1 MKKSLRILIALSVV
15 ASTVFSLQPASA
27 ISIGTLYNGTSGD
40 VACTTGGTA
49 TGFFTIL
56 ANEVTGNTGC
66 TGTLNIPSGVT
77 TIANNAFDE
86 TSNVTSLTIPS
97 TVDTIGSY
105 AFYGLGS
112 ITSLTIPSS
121 VTSIGNYAF
130 TYASS
135 LTTLTI
141 PSGISTI
148 GNGVFYGL
156 GSLTSLTIPSNITTI
171 GADAF
176 LGASAL
182 TTLNIS
188 SSVTSIGARA
198 FFGASALITL
208 NIPNSVTSIGSGA
221 FYGASSLTTLT
232 IPDSVTI
239 IDVGAFNGVSSLTSL
254 TIPSTVTSLGNYA
267 FYGAS
272 SLTTLNIPNS
282 VSTIGY
288 RAFMGASAL
297 RSLSLGT
304 GITSVD
310 STAFE
315 GATSLKYVNIP
326 FALYGNPTVFN
337 STVDAFNRSVVT
349 FAIGGTYTAPG
360 VPTSLTAT
368 ATGTTTAD
376 VSFTAPVSNGGATI
390 TSYIATS
397 SPGGITGTISQ
408 AGSGTIRITG
418 LTTSTAYTFSIKAVT
433 AAGISLV
440 SNASNSIT
448 TYGLPGVPGSVV
460 ATTTG
465 KRSATV
471 SFTAPAS
478 NGGSAIT
485 SYTASSTPGGFTQ
498 TLTQSVGGT
507 FTFDGLLPN
516 TSYVFAVTATNAI
529 GISSAT
535 SSNSIKTD
543 ALVVAALSTLSFVDD
558 GNGTSG
564 KIVWAGMNIESVLYT
579 GPKEFYPG
587 PFNYGAFTSGWN
599 GRIRNLTPNTT
610 YDISIVAFSADGV
623 GGQKSLT
630 FTTNVAPPNTQNIF
644 DSLTGISI
652 VTPLPVLTEDEKLV
666 QLLKW
671 VEQNT
676 YLTGEASRMSKALT
690 DFANLNTS
698 RSSTRIRLPIPSVL
712 TVMATSLTPLACSV
726 VSPTADVDAGI
737 LTVLTTGKCT
747 ISYTVSGGS
756 SAPATLVRDFVFTY
770 FELKCGSGTYRLKAG
785 FVSNGESCTGAVT
798 IDASATSMANAAF
811 VGSLITS
818 ITLPNSIT
826 KIPDYAFAE
835 TFGLTKVELGNAV
848 STIGTG
854 AFRSAGIAS
863 ILLPTSLR
871 TLGNSAFLGSAITS
885 LIIPV
890 GTTTV
895 GSSVVQ
901 SSLVLKTVTIPS
913 TVTYMHPTALLYSGA
928 STINYCGENASVLK
942 AIYNSS
948 SAVRITATCVAPT
961 TAP

>member
-1 MKKSLRILIALSVV
+1 
-15 ASTVFSLQPASA
+15 
-27 ISIGTLYNGTSGD
+27 
-40 VACTTGGTA
+40 
-49 TGFFTIL
+49 
-56 ANEVTGNTGC
+56 
-66 TGTLNIPSGVT
+66 
-77 TIANNAFDE
+77 
-86 TSNVTSLTIPS
+86 
-97 TVDTIGSY
+97 
-105 AFYGLGS
+105 
-112 ITSLTIPSS
+112 
-121 VTSIGNYAF
+121 
-130 TYASS
+130 
-135 LTTLTI
+135 
-141 PSGISTI
+141 
-148 GNGVFYGL
+148 
-156 GSLTSLTIPSNITTI
+156 
-171 GADAF
+171 
-176 LGASAL
+176 
-182 TTLNIS
+182 
-188 SSVTSIGARA
+188 
-198 FFGASALITL
+198 
-208 NIPNSVTSIGSGA
+208 
-221 FYGASSLTTLT
+221 
-232 IPDSVTI
+232 
-239 IDVGAFNGVSSLTSL
+239 
-254 TIPSTVTSLGNYA
+254 
-267 FYGAS
+267 
-272 SLTTLNIPNS
+272 
-282 VSTIGY
+282 
-288 RAFMGASAL
+288 
-297 RSLSLGT
+297 
-304 GITSVD
+304 
-310 STAFE
+310 
-315 GATSLKYVNIP
+315 
-326 FALYGNPTVFN
+326 
-337 STVDAFNRSVVT
+337 VVT

-368 ATGTTTAD
+368 ATGTTSVD

-390 TSYIATS
+390 TSYVATS

-418 LTTSTAYTFSIKAVT
+418 LTTSTAYTFTIKAIS

-440 SNASNSIT
+440 SSASNSTT
-448 TYGLPGVPGSVV
+448 TYGLPGAPRSVV

-471 SFTAPAS
+471 IFDAPAS

-485 SYTASSTPGGFTQ
+485 SYTASSNPGGFTQ
-498 TLTQSVGGT
+498 TLTQSAGGA

-516 TSYVFAVTATNAI
+516 TSYVFAVTATNAYGVGSTI
-529 GISSAT
+529 
-535 SSNSIKTD
+535 SNSIKTD
-543 ALVVAALSTLSFVDD
+543 ALVVASLAGLSFVDD

-564 KIVWAGMNIESVLYT
+564 KIVWAGMNIDSVLYT

-587 PFNYGAFTSGWN
+587 PFNYGAFTSGWT
-599 GRIRNLTPNTT
+599 GRIRNLTPDTN
-610 YDISIVAFSADGV
+610 YEVSILAISADGV
-623 GGQKSLT
+623 GGEKSLT
-630 FTTNVAPPNTQNIF
+630 FTTNVAPPDTQNIF
-644 DSLTGISI
+644 DSLTGMTI
-652 VTPLPVLTEDEKLV
+652 VTPLPVLTDDEKLV

-671 VEQNT
+671 VDENT

-737 LTVLTTGKCT
+737 LTVLTTDKCT

-848 STIGTG
+848 SSIGTG
-854 AFRSAGIAS
+854 AFRSSGIAS

-871 TLGNSAFLGSAITS
+871 SLGNSAFLGSAITS
-885 LIIPV
+885 LMIPV

-913 TVTYMHPTALLYSGA
+913 TVTYIHPTALLYSGA

-948 SAVRITATCVAPT
+948 PWVRIPATCVAPT